1 MAESSDGLRRELGLL
16 DATMINVGTMV
27 ASAIFIVPSAI
38 AAGFLSSAPSLLVW
52 VIGGLV
58 SMAGALCMAELGAAM
73 PEAGGQYVYLQRAY
87 SPAVGF
93 LYGWAAFL
101 VINTASIAA
110 IAVGFATYLGFFI
123 PLSPTGVKLA
133 AIGSIVILTLI
144 NCLGLRVGAL
154 TQNVLTV
161 LKMGSLAAI
170 ILLGLLLSGGSMAN
184 WAPLWPA
191 GGVASVAV
199 QIGPALVAVLWAYDG
214 WIESTYVGSEI
225 KRPERNLPL
234 SIVLSVVIVTAL
246 YVLVVGAYTYLL
258 SPGTMAASPLVASDA
273 MKVVIG
279 AGGAA
284 FVAAAIIVA
293 TLGANNGIVFT
304 SARIPYAMA
313 RQGLFFSWAAKLHP
327 VFRSPVITLL
337 VQGGV
342 AVVLTLTGSY
352 VQLATYV
359 VFVSFLFYGLSAAA
373 VIVLRYRAPALARPY
388 RAWGY
393 PFTPLLFIAFAM
405 YLVFDTIVQTPRD
418 SAVGAGILVA
428 GLPAYWYW
436 KKLGRGHGGLPGP

>member
-38 AAGFLSSAPSLLVW
+38 AAGFLSSAPSILVW

-73 PEAGGQYVYLQRAY
+73 PDAGGQYVYLQRAY
-87 SPAVGF
+87 SPVIGF
-93 LYGWAAFL
+93 LYGWGAFL

-123 PLSPTGVKLA
+123 PLSPTGVKVA
-133 AIGSIVILTLI
+133 ATGSIVILTLI
-144 NCLGLRVGAL
+144 NCLGLRVGAV

-170 ILLGLLLSGGSMAN
+170 VLLGLLLSGGSMAN
-184 WAPLWPA
+184 FAPLWPA
-191 GGVASVAV
+191 DGAVSVAV
-199 QIGPALVAVLWAYDG
+199 RIGPALVAVLWAYDG

-258 SPGTMAASPLVASDA
+258 SPTTMAASTLVASDA

-327 VFRSPVITLL
+327 IFRSPVITLL

-342 AVVLTLTGSY
+342 AVALTLTGSY
-352 VQLATYV
+352 VQLSTYV
-359 VFVSFLFYGLSAAA
+359 VFVSFLFYALSAAA
-373 VIVLRYRAPALARPY
+373 VIVLRYRAPTLARPY

-393 PFTPLLFIAFAM
+393 PLTPLLFIAFAM
-405 YLVFDTIVQTPRD
+405 YLVIDTIVQTPRD

-436 KKLGRGHGGLPGP
+436 KKAGRGPAALSDA

>member
-1 MAESSDGLRRELGLL
+1 
-16 DATMINVGTMV
+16 
-27 ASAIFIVPSAI
+27 
-38 AAGFLSSAPSLLVW
+38 

-73 PEAGGQYVYLQRAY
+73 PDAGGQYVYLRRAY
-87 SPAVGF
+87 SPVVGF
-93 LYGWAAFL
+93 LYGWGAFL

-123 PLSPTGVKLA
+123 PLSPTGVKVA
-133 AIGSIVILTLI
+133 AIVSIVILTLI

-161 LKMGSLAAI
+161 IKMGSLAAI
-170 ILLGLLLSGGSMAN
+170 VLLGLLLSGGSMAN
-184 WAPLWPA
+184 FAPLWPA
-191 GGVASVAV
+191 DGVVSVAAR
-199 QIGPALVAVLWAYDG
+199 IGPALVAVLWAYDG
-214 WIESTYVGSEI
+214 WVESTYVGSEI
-225 KRPERNLPL
+225 TRPERNLPL
-234 SIVLSVVIVTAL
+234 SIVLSVVIVTTL

-258 SPGTMAASPLVASDA
+258 SPATMAASTLVASDA

-313 RQGLFFSWAAKLHP
+313 RQGLFFAWAAKLHP
-327 VFRSPVITLL
+327 IFRSPVITLL

-342 AVVLTLTGSY
+342 AVALTLTGSY
-352 VQLATYV
+352 VQLSTYV
-359 VFVSFLFYGLSAAA
+359 VFVSFLFYALSAAA

-393 PFTPLLFIAFAM
+393 PFTPILFIAFAM
-405 YLVFDTIVQTPRD
+405 YLVIDTIVQTPRD

-436 KKLGRGHGGLPGP
+436 KKAGRGPAPLPGD

>member
-1 MAESSDGLRRELGLL
+1 
-16 DATMINVGTMV
+16 MINVGTMV

-38 AAGFLSSAPSLLVW
+38 AAGFLASVPSILVW
-52 VIGGLV
+52 VIGGMV

-73 PEAGGQYVYLQRAY
+73 PDAGGQYVYLQRAY

-110 IAVGFATYLGFFI
+110 VAVGFATYLQFFV
-123 PLSPTGVKLA
+123 PLSGNGIKAVASVSILA
-133 AIGSIVILTLI
+133 LTAI
-144 NCLGLRVGAL
+144 NCLGLRVGAT

-161 LKMGSLAAI
+161 LKMGSLGAI
-170 ILLGLLLSGGSMAN
+170 VLLGLLLHGGSMSN
-184 WAPLWPA
+184 WLPLMPS
-191 GGVASVAV
+191 GGMVSVAV
-199 QIGPALVAVLWAYDG
+199 AIGPALVAVLWAYDG

-225 KRPERNLPL
+225 RRPERNLPL

-258 SPGTMAASPLVASDA
+258 SPAKMAASPLVASDA

-284 FVAAAIIVA
+284 FVAAAILIA
-293 TLGANNGIVFT
+293 TLGANNGMIFT

-313 RQGLFFSWAAKLHP
+313 RNRLFFAWAARLHP

-342 AVVLTLTGSY
+342 AVALTMTGSY
-352 VQLATYV
+352 VQLSTYV
-359 VFVSFLFYGLSAAA
+359 VFVSFLFYALSAAA
-373 VIVLRYRAPALARPY
+373 VIVLRFRAPSLIRPY

-393 PFTPLLFIAFAM
+393 PFTPILFIAFAM
-405 YLVFDTIVQTPRD
+405 YLVIDTIVQTPRD
-418 SAVGAGILVA
+418 SAVGAAIVAA

-436 KKLGRGHGGLPGP
+436 KKAGRGVGALPDA